1 MIRTITDADI
11 SAWLVDLRSGCGPE
25 GDPPLVEVF
34 EHVIERMRR
43 AEEQY
48 GLVKEATRNAVVYLL
63 PMSPAWIL
71 LTTGLRLALYVEG
84 EVPAD
89 ARG

>member
-1 MIRTITDADI
+1 MTRPITDADVT
-11 SAWLVDLRSGCGPE
+11 AWLVDLRSGCGPE

-34 EHVIERMRR
+34 ERLVAERDALRFKNNLLKAVIKGY
-43 AEEQY
+43 EE
-48 GLVKEATRNAVVYLL
+48 
-63 PMSPAWIL
+63 
-71 LTTGLRLALYVEG
+71 LT